1 MPSIIHNIS
10 DNATRH
16 AKRSA
21 YSSAPASHTPQL
33 KRPHNA
39 GFALVIALSLM
50 AFVLLL
56 LLSITTLTQVESRTA
71 FQQKDTLHA
80 QQNALLGL
88 KLALGDLQKLS
99 GPDQRI
105 TAAAEIFDTDAST
118 ENIEGVTNPN
128 WVGVWDSDPGL
139 LHLNDR
145 LDTTNAYYNYD
156 ARRDGSD
163 KRFLGWL
170 VSGNQDN
177 ITDHGSGITVNN
189 EHLIYGADLDET
201 DPKQFANQVRVEK
214 MPISAGSATAGSYAY
229 WVSDENTK
237 ARIDAYEPAI
247 TAVPIADVERSRF
260 MINQRSAIEKVASQD
275 DAFTTLTGDSDQDAI
290 NAFTSPSDLSFI
302 LSNTADVQT
311 SLQQNALTLTST
323 SYSLLTDSYSSGL
336 KTDLSMLLRQSSL
349 STALDA
355 GIPAFANGNG
365 SHALAQYPADAGTN
379 LAPESATWE
388 QLQSYATTTA
398 DPSGNAITARKH
410 SATEHGYYP
419 IVTRYRLDLVPVLE
433 HDTANGDRLVT
444 YVEPIVVLANPY
456 NANLELG
463 NDMHVHLYFEI
474 KDTANNRGAAITT
487 LWAKKEAITDASGT
501 TTSTPTRREYFND
514 TDLLENADLTSFT
527 DSNGVEYAGFSFK
540 LPNVTL
546 LPGEITSFEVANN
559 SDLYSGQNLLQE
571 GAVAIN
577 ANSVR
582 LIHKDGNGTEL
593 HADATWSALPNPIT
607 LANGSDFW
615 AHAQINLNADYLNA
629 DYPENQTVDPYP
641 KTGSSLQSRLLPVKM
656 AIGLS
661 NQAEPTQNSDFFHLA
676 QGFECSNPNNHIRFK
691 TNGSDNGPSYARNSS
706 LKVPGGDGIYDFDT
720 MKNSRGIVFDVALAG
735 GFEYEDNNTTFNNSD
750 AHPTGYRINNR
761 WLIGHNFRAPRHAP
775 IATDLTD
782 KAPNTLYGAIAS
794 YWPYANN
801 GTNNHHIPTIGLDN
815 DGKAFWGT
823 GVNVNEGL
831 STTAFF
837 DLPSPSVGIL
847 SLAQL
852 QHMQISTVSSSHLHG
867 IGKGIADLKIGD
879 TGVLFKNNNFE
890 AAAPN
895 AYLPVDQSFLI
906 NNALWDGF
914 FFSGLRTDV
923 DAADLSSWQAVPLN
937 NRYQFAATATP
948 AEINDPTR
956 TSEALYVRG
965 GFNINSTKKEAWK
978 AILAGANTLSI
989 DPADTGNSRSLQ
1001 SPISRSSFPSQGSG
1015 DSNAERLNGF
1025 RELSDAELDELAAN
1039 IVEVI
1044 KKRGPFLSLS
1054 DFVNRRI
1061 EDGNTTTGLYGT
1073 LEAAIQAS
1081 DINNDKITP
1090 PADPNSSLP
1099 LDEYTAADLPQWV
1112 TQPRDYITELFVGP
1126 RGEGISQWITQAD
1139 LLQRIAPVISA
1150 RADTFIIRAYGEAID
1165 PISGQPVSTATCEAT
1180 VQRVYDYTD
1189 DTSNT
1194 PEQAATVFNNATEI
1208 FEAGNLTALN
1218 QQFGRKYR
1226 IVSLKWL

>member
-1 MPSIIHNIS
+1 MSSILHS
-10 DNATRH
+10 LSGNATRPAH
-16 AKRSA
+16 RSQGGSTPTCDTPQAKR
-21 YSSAPASHTPQL
+21 PQ
-33 KRPHNA
+33 NA

-56 LLSITTLTQVESRTA
+56 LLSITTLTQVEIRTA
-71 FQQKDTLHA
+71 SLQKEKLQA

-99 GPDQRI
+99 GSDQRI
-105 TAAAEIFDTDAST
+105 TASAEIFDTDAST
-118 ENIEGVTNPN
+118 EDIEGVIHPN
-128 WVGVWDSDPGL
+128 WVGAWDSNPGL
-139 LHLNDR
+139 PHLNDR
-145 LDTTNAYYNYD
+145 LDTTNAYYNYG

-163 KRFLGWL
+163 NRFLGWL

-177 ITDHGSGITVNN
+177 ITDHDDAITAND
-189 EHLIYGADLDET
+189 EHLIYGADFDDT
-201 DPKQFANQVRVEK
+201 DPKQLANQVRVEK
-214 MPISAGSATAGSYAY
+214 MPITAGSAAVGNYAY

-237 ARIDAYEPAI
+237 ARIDAYEPGIA
-247 TAVPIADVERSRF
+247 TVPIADIERSRL
-260 MINQRSAIEKVASQD
+260 MINQRSAIEKVTSQG

-311 SLQQNALTLTST
+311 SLRQNALTLTSH

-398 DPSGNAITARKH
+398 DPSGNAIIARKH

-433 HDTANGDRLVT
+433 HDTANGDRLIT
-444 YVEPIVVLANPY
+444 HVEPIVVLANPY
-456 NANLELG
+456 NATLELG

-474 KDTANNRGAAITT
+474 KDLANNRGAAITT
-487 LWAKKEAITDASGT
+487 EWAKKEAMTDASGT

-527 DSNGVEYAGFSFK
+527 DSNGIEYAGFSFK

-546 LPGEITSFEVANN
+546 LPGEVTSFEVANN
-559 SDLYSGQNLLQE
+559 SDIYSGQNLLQE
-571 GAVAIN
+571 GAIAIN

-582 LIHKDGNGTEL
+582 LIHKDSNGTEL
-593 HADATWSALPNPIT
+593 HADPTWSALPNPIT
-607 LANGSDFW
+607 LVNGSDFW
-615 AHAQINLNADYLNA
+615 AHAQINLNT
-629 DYPENQTVDPYP
+629 DYPENQTVAYP
-641 KTGSSLQSRLLPVKM
+641 KNGSSLQSRLLPVKM

-676 QGFECSNPNNHIRFK
+676 QGFECSNPNNHIRFR
-691 TNGSDNGPSYARNSS
+691 NDGSDIGASYARNSS
-706 LKVPGGDGIYDFDT
+706 LKVPGGDGIYDFAT

-735 GFEYEDNNTTFNNSD
+735 GFEYEDNNTTNTNS
-750 AHPTGYRINNR
+750 AQHPTGYRINNR

-823 GVNVNEGL
+823 GADVNEGL
-831 STTAFF
+831 STTTFF

-852 QHMQISTVSSSHLHG
+852 QHMQISTVSSSHLYG
-867 IGKGIADLKIGD
+867 IGNGVADLKIGD
-879 TGVLFKNNNFE
+879 TGVLFKDNDFE
-890 AAAPN
+890 AAATN
-895 AYLPVDQSFLI
+895 AYLPVDQSFLV

-914 FFSGLRTDV
+914 FFSGLSTDV

-948 AEINDPTR
+948 AEVNDPTS

-978 AILAGANTLSI
+978 AILAGANTLDI

-1001 SPISRSSFPSQGSG
+1001 SPISRSSFPSQASG
-1015 DSNAERLNGF
+1015 DSYAERLNGF
-1025 RELSDAELDELAAN
+1025 RELSDAELDSLAAN

-1044 KKRGPFLSLS
+1044 KTRGPFLSLS

-1061 EDGNTTTGLYGT
+1061 ETGNTTTGLYGT
-1073 LEAAIQAS
+1073 LEAGIQS
-1081 DINNDKITP
+1081 SGINDNRITTT
-1090 PADPNSSLP
+1090 SGP
-1099 LDEYTAADLPQWV
+1099 LDEYTAADQPKWV
-1112 TQPRDYITELFVGP
+1112 TQPADYITELFEGP

-1139 LLQRIAPVISA
+1139 LLQRIAPVINA
-1150 RADTFIIRAYGEAID
+1150 RSDTFTIRAYGESID
-1165 PISGQPVSTATCEAT
+1165 PISGESVSTATCEAT
-1180 VQRVYDYTD
+1180 VQRIYDYTD
-1189 DTSNT
+1189 DIGNT
-1194 PEQAATVFNNATEI
+1194 PDDAATVFNNTTEN

-1218 QQFGRKYR
+1218 QQFGRKYK